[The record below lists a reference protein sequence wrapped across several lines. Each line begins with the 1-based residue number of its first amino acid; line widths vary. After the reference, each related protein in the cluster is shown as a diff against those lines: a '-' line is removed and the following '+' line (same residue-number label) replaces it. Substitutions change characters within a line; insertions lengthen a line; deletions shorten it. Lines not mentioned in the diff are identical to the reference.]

1 MKSQKDQMD
10 GLKKMN
16 AETLRL
22 QQETAAKDAA
32 LEIMYQDQYTERLR
46 KQEEDRGSALAKMK
60 EKQQAQ
66 EKFGKA
72 MGPTKRYM
80 PDEIIEK
87 NFQAGAYTRPHP
99 CSTLSRSCH

>member
-32 LEIMYQDQYTERLR
+32 LEIMYQDQYTERQGLTLVNF
-46 KQEEDRGSALAKMK
+46 SAPPERFLSPK
-60 EKQQAQ
+60 
-66 EKFGKA
+66 
-72 MGPTKRYM
+72 
-80 PDEIIEK
+80 
-87 NFQAGAYTRPHP
+87 PHVTNQRIP
-99 CSTLSRSCH
+99 QKCSR